1 MTKKYVGLLLVLALV
16 ALFVVPVSAQ
26 DLLFP
31 IGEDDTFSW
40 DSLDAF
46 NDIDLSGEEVT
57 VAGPWLTADQ
67 DSFENVIAYFEEAT
81 GADIVYSGSD
91 GFEQQIIIDIEAGS
105 PPNIAAFPQPGLAAN
120 VAAGGGLVPL
130 GDDFRDFTL
139 ENYAAGESWV
149 DLGTYADEAGE
160 DNFYGFFYNVN
171 LKSLVWYSPDNF
183 ADAGYEIPQTME
195 ELLALTD
202 QIVADGGTPWCIG
215 LGSGDATG
223 WPATDW
229 IEDIMLRTAEPS
241 VYDDWVS
248 HDIPFN
254 SPEIVTAID
263 IFGSFAKNDDY
274 VNGGRTAVA
283 GTDFRDAPN
292 GLFEIPPQCY
302 MHKQASFIPAFFPE
316 GTEVGVDVDFFYFPA
331 FSEDNADFGG
341 FGTPVMGAGTLLAI
355 TEDSEATRVFMDFMA
370 TPLAHELWMAQNA
383 FLTPH
388 MGVNLDAYATD
399 ILRGQGEILLG
410 ASTFRF
416 DASDLMPG
424 AIGAGAFWSGM
435 VDYVSQENLTA
446 EEAATQIE
454 EAWAGLN

>member
-149 DLGTYADEAGE
+149 
-160 DNFYGFFYNVN
+160 
-171 LKSLVWYSPDNF
+171 
-183 ADAGYEIPQTME
+183 
-195 ELLALTD
+195 
-202 QIVADGGTPWCIG
+202 
-215 LGSGDATG
+215 
-223 WPATDW
+223 
-229 IEDIMLRTAEPS
+229 
-241 VYDDWVS
+241 
-248 HDIPFN
+248 
-254 SPEIVTAID
+254 
-263 IFGSFAKNDDY
+263 
-274 VNGGRTAVA
+274 
-283 GTDFRDAPN
+283 
-292 GLFEIPPQCY
+292 
-302 MHKQASFIPAFFPE
+302 
-316 GTEVGVDVDFFYFPA
+316 
-331 FSEDNADFGG
+331 
-341 FGTPVMGAGTLLAI
+341 
-355 TEDSEATRVFMDFMA
+355 
-370 TPLAHELWMAQNA
+370 
-383 FLTPH
+383 
-388 MGVNLDAYATD
+388 
-399 ILRGQGEILLG
+399 
-410 ASTFRF
+410 
-416 DASDLMPG
+416 
-424 AIGAGAFWSGM
+424 
-435 VDYVSQENLTA
+435 
-446 EEAATQIE
+446 
-454 EAWAGLN
+454 